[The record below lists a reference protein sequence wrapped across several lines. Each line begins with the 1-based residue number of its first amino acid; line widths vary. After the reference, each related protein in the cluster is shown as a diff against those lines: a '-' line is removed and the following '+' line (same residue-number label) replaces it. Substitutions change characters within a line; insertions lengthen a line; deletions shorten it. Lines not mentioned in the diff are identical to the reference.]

1 MINYTVIYNGSS
13 KTQNRL
19 IFTRRKKAKC
29 FLSLTFEKKKK
40 RRKKLIGE
48 AADTQIRLTERRD
61 SDISLFLQREQ
72 TV

>member
-29 FLSLTFEKKKK
+29 FLSLTFEKK
-40 RRKKLIGE
+40 RKKLIGE

-61 SDISLFLQREQ
+61 SDISLFCSRSKQCKF
-72 TV
+72 

>member
-29 FLSLTFEKKKK
+29 FLSLTFEKK
-40 RRKKLIGE
+40 RKKLIGE